1 MILSKPD
8 IEAELEAGRLLIDPS
23 PQSSQIGPIS
33 INLKL
38 GRSFTV
44 LKELPGY
51 VPALRVGEA
60 FMRAKEMWETTEDC
74 DSFRLNPGD
83 FVLGHAHERVT
94 MPGHLM
100 GLLEGRSSWARTGII
115 MHLTA
120 PKIDPGF
127 QGTITLEMLN
137 VGRAPVELVPE
148 DDEPVQLMLVML
160 TQALD
165 GSSAYGAGQR
175 DIFQGQDKPLPRRAE
190 KGQPPDGS
198 QGLAKSSL
206 AG

>member
-8 IEAELEAGRLLIDPS
+8 IENELEAGGLLIDPV
-23 PQSSQIGPIS
+23 PRSSQIGPIS

-51 VPALRVGEA
+51 VPALRVGESL
-60 FMRAKEMWETTEDC
+60 MRAKEMWDTKEDC
-74 DSFRLNPGD
+74 DRFRLDPGE
-83 FVLGHAHERVT
+83 FVLGHTLERVA
-94 MPGHLM
+94 MPNHLM
-100 GLLEGRSSWARTGII
+100 GLLEGRSSWARAGII

-127 QGTITLEMLN
+127 NGTITLEMLN
-137 VGRAPVELVPE
+137 VGRAPIELVPE
-148 DDEPVQLMLVML
+148 EDEPVQLMFVKL

-165 GSSAYGAGQR
+165 GSTAYGASQA
-175 DIFQGQDKPLPRRAE
+175 DIFQGQDRPVPGEEQESEA
-190 KGQPPDGS
+190 QA
-198 QGLAKSSL
+198 GLETCLS
-206 AG
+206 